1 MMNEREILILQIK
14 QWTGE
19 WEDITRQVQ
28 WFDALKNACRIKY
41 VGNATF
47 YWKSYKD
54 LIIYDKPVIV
64 DTIGKIVYCDKV
76 PVKGVYQIIVF
87 NRGSKYF
94 SDEEKASAYFDYMTA
109 CGFEAE
115 LWLVRRYYDEQG
127 TLVKGEQVLWES
139 ESDDGII
146 SLLN

>member
-1 MMNEREILILQIK
+1 MCKMKGAQRNAVV
-14 QWTGE
+14 
-19 WEDITRQVQ
+19 QVYRVE
-28 WFDALKNACRIKY
+28 C
-41 VGNATF
+41 
-47 YWKSYKD
+47 
-54 LIIYDKPVIV
+54 
-64 DTIGKIVYCDKV
+64 
-76 PVKGVYQIIVF
+76 

-139 ESDDGII
+139 DSDDGII